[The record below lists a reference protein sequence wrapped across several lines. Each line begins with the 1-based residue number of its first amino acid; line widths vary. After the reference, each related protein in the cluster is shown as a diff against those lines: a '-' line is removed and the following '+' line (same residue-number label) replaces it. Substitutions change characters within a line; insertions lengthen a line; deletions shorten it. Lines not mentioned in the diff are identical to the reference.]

1 MVSALE
7 TGHVD
12 IAVGAYPSLVAG
24 IKTQR
29 LYQEEY
35 LCFGKEGHPF
45 IKSGE
50 TADFMAADHIVVST
64 KGMAHAHRAV
74 ERALLDQIHPDRISI
89 VASSFLVALAACF
102 ESDLILTATALVLG
116 LFAESYGLRALR
128 PPLPMDTFEVRQYW
142 H

>member
-12 IAVGAYPSLVAG
+12 IAVRAYPSLVAG

-35 LCFGKEGHPF
+35 LCFGKEGHAF

-50 TADFMAADHIVVST
+50 TDDFMAADHIVVSIT
-64 KGMAHAHRAV
+64 GMAHAHRDV
-74 ERALLDQIHPDRISI
+74 DSALLDTIHPSRHRIF
-89 VASSFLVALAACF
+89 ASSFLVAVAACF
-102 ESDLILTATALVLG
+102 DPALLLT
-116 LFAESYGLRALR
+116 
-128 PPLPMDTFEVRQYW
+128 
-142 H
+142 

>member
-1 MVSALE
+1 MILWCFLCLFFFSSRRRHTGCALVTGGQTCALPISSYRALTLSGDEMVSALE

-50 TADFMAADHIVVST
+50 TDDFMAADHIVVST

-74 ERALLDQIHPDRISI
+74 ERALLDKIHPDRIRI
-89 VASSFLVALAACF
+89 V
-102 ESDLILTATALVLG
+102 
-116 LFAESYGLRALR
+116 
-128 PPLPMDTFEVRQYW
+128 
-142 H
+142 

>member
-1 MVSALE
+1 MTLVWLCAMLLCWLAVFLFKQKTAYEVRISDWSSDVCSSDLTLSGDEMVSALE
-7 TGHVD
+7 AVHVD

-50 TADFMAADHIVVST
+50 TDDFMAADHIVVST

-74 ERALLDQIHPDRISI
+74 ERALLDKIHPDRIRI
-89 VASSFLVALAACF
+89 V
-102 ESDLILTATALVLG
+102 
-116 LFAESYGLRALR
+116 
-128 PPLPMDTFEVRQYW
+128 
-142 H
+142 

>member
-50 TADFMAADHIVVST
+50 TDDFMAADHIVVST

-74 ERALLDQIHPDRISI
+74 ERALLAKIHPDRIRI
-89 VASSFLVALAACF
+89 VARSFLGAVAGCF
-102 ESDLILTATALVLG
+102 ESARLLTAPAPVMGRLSEGSG
-116 LFAESYGLRALR
+116 LPG
-128 PPLPMDTFEVRQYW
+128 
-142 H
+142 

>member
-45 IKSGE
+45 IKRSE
-50 TADFMAADHIVVST
+50 EHTSELQPLM
-64 KGMAHAHRAV
+64 
-74 ERALLDQIHPDRISI
+74 RISYAVFCLKKKHTTYIQFNTQQSTISYCYNHISNKLII
-89 VASSFLVALAACF
+89 V
-102 ESDLILTATALVLG
+102 
-116 LFAESYGLRALR
+116 
-128 PPLPMDTFEVRQYW
+128 
-142 H
+142 

>member
-29 LYQEEY
+29 LYAEEY

-50 TADFMAADHIVVST
+50 TDAFRAADHIVVST
-64 KGMAHAHRAV
+64 KGMAHAPRAV
-74 ERALLDQIHPDRISI
+74 DRAPLDTIHPDRIRL
-89 VASSFLVALAACF
+89 VASRLLVPLASCV
-102 ESDLILTATALVLG
+102 ESDLILSAPARVL
-116 LFAESYGLRALR
+116 
-128 PPLPMDTFEVRQYW
+128 
-142 H
+142 

>member
-1 MVSALE
+1 MVFFLFFFFKQKTAYECRIGDWSSDVCSSDLLVVLTALHSAARFEAPHTSYRALTLSGDEMVSALE
-7 TGHVD
+7 TVHVD

-50 TADFMAADHIVVST
+50 TDDFMAA
-64 KGMAHAHRAV
+64 
-74 ERALLDQIHPDRISI
+74 
-89 VASSFLVALAACF
+89 
-102 ESDLILTATALVLG
+102 
-116 LFAESYGLRALR
+116 
-128 PPLPMDTFEVRQYW
+128 
-142 H
+142 